1 MPNFA
6 LSISESPLSR
16 EVLGRRRIFMPKNTL
31 TAVTTYGNL
40 SKCFHSQ
47 EIPRETVWGSDLVK
61 YIVAGLL
68 IACLLF
74 FATPSWAGI
83 YRYEDERGVIYFT
96 NCPRDSKFKLY
107 IRDSKDDVE
116 EPPRSNGSFKDSN
129 LYDHLISEF
138 SEKYQVDFA
147 IIKAIIRAESGF
159 NPYAVSR
166 KGARGLMQLM
176 PETALRLN
184 VTNSFNP
191 KDNIDGGVRYF
202 KYLLYLF
209 NDDLRLALAAYNA
222 GENLVSQLGAIPP
235 YRETTD
241 YVQRVLSFYQY
252 YKQ

>member
-1 MPNFA
+1 MF
-6 LSISESPLSR
+6 
-16 EVLGRRRIFMPKNTL
+16 KNTL
-31 TAVTTYGNL
+31 TAVTTCGNL
-40 SKCFHSQ
+40 FECFHSQ
-47 EIPRETVWGSDLVK
+47 GTLCKAVSGSDLIK
-61 YIVAGLL
+61 YVVAGLL
-68 IACLLF
+68 IGCLLF
-74 FATPSWAGI
+74 SATPTWAGI
-83 YRYEDERGVIYFT
+83 YRYEDERGVIHFT
-96 NCPRDSKFKLY
+96 NCPRDSKFKLF

-116 EPPRSNGSFKDSN
+116 VRPPSNGSFKDTN
-129 LYDHLISEF
+129 LYDQLISEF

-159 NPYAVSR
+159 NPYAVSK

-202 KYLLYLF
+202 KYLLYIF

-222 GENLVSQLGAIPP
+222 GENLVSQLGTIPP